1 MRHHLASLRADP
13 EFAAA
18 LAAQGRGTVIARHSC
33 AHRVDELVAI
43 CRSLGR
49 ELMPIEMAAA
59 Q

>member
-1 MRHHLASLRADP
+1 V
-13 EFAAA
+13 
-18 LAAQGRGTVIARHSC
+18 TVRHSC

-49 ELMPIEMAAA
+49 ELVPIEMAAA

>member
-1 MRHHLASLRADP
+1 
-13 EFAAA
+13 
-18 LAAQGRGTVIARHSC
+18 VRHSC

-49 ELMPIEMAAA
+49 ELVAIEMAAA